1 MRNGRVSGSSCTTL
15 VRWMSK
21 GRGEG
26 NAVTVKSDRIEA
38 RLLAEQLA
46 AIDRAAASEGVSR
59 SAFVVTAAV
68 ERAERVISAE
78 SITRVP
84 ASFFDDLVA
93 ALDQPTSAP
102 RLARA
107 AKRARLAS
115 RIART

>member
-1 MRNGRVSGSSCTTL
+1 
-15 VRWMSK
+15 
-21 GRGEG
+21 
-26 NAVTVKSDRIEA
+26 VTVKSDRIEA
-38 RLLAEQLA
+38 RLQAEQLA

-68 ERAERVISAE
+68 ERAERVFSAE